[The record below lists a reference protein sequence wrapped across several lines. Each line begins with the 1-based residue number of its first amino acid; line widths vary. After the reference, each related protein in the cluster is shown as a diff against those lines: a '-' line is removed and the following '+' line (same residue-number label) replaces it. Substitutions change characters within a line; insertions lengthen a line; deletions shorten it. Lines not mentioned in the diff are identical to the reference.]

1 MSDTPE
7 FSRILDIRHIDEK
20 PVELI
25 ATPEECKALAK
36 RFNLVSIAH
45 LEAVVTITREGAVI
59 RAHGAL
65 SSDLVQSCAI
75 SAEDLPQKI
84 REKLALRFVPDAGE
98 AIKPDEEVEL
108 SEEDCD
114 DIPYAGERFDLGEAV
129 AQSLALSIDPFAE
142 GPEAATIRAAGI
154 LGQENNSPF
163 AALEA
168 LKKK

>member
-7 FSRILDIRHIDEK
+7 FSRILDIRHLDEK
-20 PVELI
+20 PVELT
-25 ATPEECKALAK
+25 ATIEECKALAK
-36 RFNLVSIAH
+36 RFHLVSIGH
-45 LEAVVTITREGAVI
+45 LRASVTIARDGAII
-59 RAHGAL
+59 RAKGTL

-75 SAEDLPQKI
+75 SAEDLPQRI
-84 REKLALRFVPDAGE
+84 REKLDLRFVPESGVDGG
-98 AIKPDEEVEL
+98 PDEEIEL

-114 DIPYAGERFDLGEAV
+114 DIPYEGERFDLGEAV

-142 GPEAATIRAAGI
+142 GPEAAKVRAAGL
-154 LGQENNSPF
+154 LGQENLSPF

>member
-7 FSRILDIRHIDEK
+7 FSRIIDIRHLEPK
-20 PVELI
+20 PVELT

-36 RFNLVSIAH
+36 RFNLVSIGH
-45 LEAVVTITREGAVI
+45 LTATVTITRDGAII
-59 RAHGAL
+59 RAKGTL

-84 REKLALRFVPDAGE
+84 REKLDLRFVPETGVE
-98 AIKPDEEVEL
+98 GGPDEEIEL

-114 DIPYAGERFDLGEAV
+114 DIPYTGERFDLGEAV

-142 GPEAATIRAAGI
+142 GPEAAKVRAAGI
-154 LGQENNSPF
+154 LGQENTSPF

>member
-7 FSRILDIRHIDEK
+7 FSRILDIRHLDDK
-20 PVELI
+20 PVELV
-25 ATPEECKALAK
+25 ATPEECRALAK
-36 RFNLVSIAH
+36 RFSLVSISRLIAT
-45 LEAVVTITREGAVI
+45 LTITREGAII
-59 RAHGAL
+59 RAHGTL
-65 SSDLVQSCAI
+65 VSDLVQSCAI

-84 REKLALRFVPDAGE
+84 REKLALRFVPSTGE
-98 AIKPDEEVEL
+98 EIKPDEEVEL

-114 DIPYAGERFDLGEAV
+114 DIPYEGERFDLGEAV

-142 GPEAATIRAAGI
+142 GPEAANIRAAGI
-154 LGQENNSPF
+154 LGQENTSPF